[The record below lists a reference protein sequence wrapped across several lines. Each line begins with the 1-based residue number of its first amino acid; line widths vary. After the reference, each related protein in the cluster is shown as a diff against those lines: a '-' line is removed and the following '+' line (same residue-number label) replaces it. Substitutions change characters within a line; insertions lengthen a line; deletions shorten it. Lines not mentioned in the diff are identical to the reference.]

1 MESWQSKLIKFLM
14 RQNLRTMDKLNIRVW
29 NEQTSVSVWRQ
40 YTEDGAA
47 KAPMPK
53 GVEVVPLEIPGLPAG
68 LAVEWIQPV
77 AAATED
83 AVILYTHGGG
93 YISGSCADHRAL
105 VAKLV
110 ASTGLRLLLFEYRL
124 APEHPFPAAL
134 EDTLTAYGWLLTQ
147 IKPST
152 RIIIAGESAGGGLC
166 LGTLLALKD
175 LVARGEALKLP
186 VAGVSISPVTDM
198 KMTGKSNPVKGSVEP
213 ENMFFWCSKYYSGNN
228 DPGHPYI
235 SPLYGDLQGLPPLLL
250 TVGTDEG
257 LLDDS
262 LRFAEKAKTAGV
274 DIRLIVGEG
283 QVHCY
288 PLLPDFIPE
297 AKYAMGEI
305 RDFIRKHIER

>member
-1 MESWQSKLIKFLM
+1 MESLQSKLIKFLM

-29 NEQTSVSVWRQ
+29 DENTSVKVWRQ

-53 GVEVVPLEIPGLPAG
+53 GVEVVPVKIPGLPAG
-68 LAVEWIQPV
+68 LAAEWLQPTV
-77 AAATED
+77 PATDD

-93 YISGSCADHRAL
+93 FISGSCADHRAL

-110 ASTGLRLLLFEYRL
+110 ASTGLKLLLFEYRL

-134 EDTLTAYGWLLTQ
+134 DDTLTAYRWLLTQ

-152 RIIIAGESAGGGLC
+152 RVVIAGESAGGGLC

-175 LVARGEALKLP
+175 LAAKGESLKLP
-186 VAGVSISPVTDM
+186 VAGVSISPTTDM
-198 KMTGKSNPVKGSVEP
+198 KLTGKPNIVKGSIEP
-213 ENMFFWCSKYYSGNN
+213 ANMFFWCSKYYSGIN
-228 DPGHPYI
+228 DSGHPYI
-235 SPLYGDLQGLPPLLL
+235 SPLYGDLQGLPPIIL

-262 LRFAEKAKTAGV
+262 LRFADKAKAAGV
-274 DIRLIVGEG
+274 DVRLIIGEG

-297 AKYAMGEI
+297 AKYAMREI
-305 RDFIRKHIER
+305 RDFIQRHIR